1 MTDQSIG
8 RKLGERLVHRDR
20 DQSTALLTQMR
31 TQATQKPRSGNQ
43 NQSVETTG
51 LTTLLDT
58 CRNTT
63 GKGLESLLPSGIART
78 QAVNTAACGFDSPRS
93 IRYLLVLLETTVGS
107 HKHLELVQYALP
119 LPREEARTRTV
130 RDNHPCLWQ
139 GVLSWVLHVVSL
151 VGQHRRE
158 NTNSPRSDEGMNQ

>member
-58 CRNTT
+58 CPDTKSWCN
-63 GKGLESLLPSGIART
+63 LECIVTSRGAS
-78 QAVNTAACGFDSPRS
+78 
-93 IRYLLVLLETTVGS
+93 
-107 HKHLELVQYALP
+107 
-119 LPREEARTRTV
+119 
-130 RDNHPCLWQ
+130 
-139 GVLSWVLHVVSL
+139 
-151 VGQHRRE
+151 
-158 NTNSPRSDEGMNQ
+158 